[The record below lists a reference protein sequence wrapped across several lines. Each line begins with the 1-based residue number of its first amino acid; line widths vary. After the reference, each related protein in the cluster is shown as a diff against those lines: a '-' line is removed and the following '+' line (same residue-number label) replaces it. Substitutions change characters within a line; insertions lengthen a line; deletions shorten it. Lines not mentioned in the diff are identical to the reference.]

1 MTSLPPIGILHRIF
15 RYRFTNSRDVVP
27 SSPSFSRP
35 AAKAPRRACSQTTE
49 TKQTNEQKSPQE
61 SSIVGVHCFFCDDGT
76 SRKTP
81 KFLVF
86 SRLYGRWSSFQTCDY
101 PELILFIF
109 FIYCISGSGIIW
121 LDGVRCI
128 GFESSLTLCL
138 HSGWG
143 ETNCDPSHG
152 EDAWVICDNSTVKDL
167 SNNFCR
173 QVNSGSCADHQV
185 IIHNANSVRAHYIGW
200 LLRRYENHTKP
211 VWSNQFGLKISGGWA
226 PWAPPLD
233 PPLPHI
239 G

>member
-1 MTSLPPIGILHRIF
+1 MTSLPPISILHRFF

-86 SRLYGRWSSFQTCDY
+86 LRLYGRWSSFQTCDY

-109 FIYCISGSGIIW
+109 FHLLYIRKWDNMVGWCSLYRIRVVINVLPSFW
-121 LDGVRCI
+121 LGR
-128 GFESSLTLCL
+128 
-138 HSGWG
+138 
-143 ETNCDPSHG
+143 N
-152 EDAWVICDNSTVKDL
+152 
-167 SNNFCR
+167 
-173 QVNSGSCADHQV
+173 
-185 IIHNANSVRAHYIGW
+185 
-200 LLRRYENHTKP
+200 
-211 VWSNQFGLKISGGWA
+211 
-226 PWAPPLD
+226 
-233 PPLPHI
+233 
-239 G
+239 